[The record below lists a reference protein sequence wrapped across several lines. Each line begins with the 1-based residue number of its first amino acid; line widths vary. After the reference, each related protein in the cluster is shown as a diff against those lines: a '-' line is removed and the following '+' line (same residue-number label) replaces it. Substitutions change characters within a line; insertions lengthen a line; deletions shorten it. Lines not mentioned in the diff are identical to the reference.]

1 MWLVIIMAPLS
12 LHSRLIADTVRTD
25 AYQAA
30 LRERI
35 TPDSIVL
42 DIGTGTGLLALV
54 ACRLGAK
61 RVYAVEV
68 DETLHLARAVAK
80 DNDCSE
86 RIEFLQGLSTQI
98 ELPERA
104 DVIVS
109 DLHGVLPLF
118 RRCLPSIGDA
128 RKRLL
133 APGGVLIPERERLWG
148 AVVEAPLLYR
158 QLVGAWDG
166 QPYGLDMRAVREMA
180 TNSLVKGQFSVD
192 QLVTPAVLLA
202 TLDYMSLEQSDF
214 VLEATMTAARDGAGH
229 GIAVW
234 FDAILAPGV
243 EFSSAPGQ
251 PEMIYG
257 QAFFPWPH
265 PVDLR
270 PGDTVSVVLW
280 ANLLNDDYA
289 WTWKTSVRS
298 TAEPERVLAEFE
310 QSTLFLGQL
319 H

>member
-1 MWLVIIMAPLS
+1 MAHLWQYG
-12 LHSRLIADTVRTD
+12 RMVADKVRTD

-30 LRERI
+30 LRERL
-35 TPDSIVL
+35 TPDSVVL
-42 DIGTGTGLLALV
+42 DIGTGPGILALL
-54 ACRLGAK
+54 ACRLGAQQ
-61 RVYAVEV
+61 VYAVEADDV
-68 DETLHLARAVAK
+68 IHLARVVAR
-80 DNDCSE
+80 DNHCSE
-86 RIEFLQGLSTQI
+86 RIEFLQGFSTQI
-98 ELPERA
+98 ELPRRA

-118 RRCLPSIGDA
+118 RRHLPSIIDA

-133 APGGVLIPERERLWG
+133 APGGVLIPERELLWG
-148 AVVEAPLLYR
+148 AIVEAPSLYG
-158 QLVGAWDG
+158 QMVGAWDG
-166 QPYGLDMRAVREMA
+166 QPYGLDMQAVREMA
-180 TNSLVKGQFSVD
+180 SNSFTKGQFAAD
-192 QLVTPAVLLA
+192 QLLTSATLLA
-202 TLDYMSLEQSDF
+202 TLDYTSLEQSDF
-214 VLEATMTAARDGAGH
+214 VLEATMTATRDGAGH

-265 PVDLR
+265 PVDLH
-270 PGDTVSVVLW
+270 PGDIVSAVLW
-280 ANLLNDDYA
+280 ATLLKDDYA

-298 TAEPERVLAEFE
+298 AAEPGRVVAEFE

-319 H
+319 R

>member
-1 MWLVIIMAPLS
+1 MAHLS

-25 AYQAA
+25 AYQSA

-35 TPDSIVL
+35 TPDSVVL
-42 DIGTGTGLLALV
+42 DIGTGTGLLALI

-61 RVYAVEV
+61 RVHAVEV
-68 DETLHLARAVAK
+68 DETLRLARAVAK

-118 RRCLPSIGDA
+118 RRHLPSIVDA
-128 RKRLL
+128 RERLL
-133 APGGVLIPERERLWG
+133 APGGVLIPERELLWG
-148 AVVEAPLLYR
+148 AIVEAPLLYG
-158 QLVGAWDG
+158 QMVGAWDG
-166 QPYGLDMRAVREMA
+166 QPYGLDMQAVREMA
-180 TNSLVKGQFSVD
+180 TNSLVKGQFTAD
-192 QLVTPAVLLA
+192 QLVTPSVLLA

-234 FDAILAPGV
+234 FDAILAPGI
-243 EFSSAPGQ
+243 EISNAPGQ

-265 PVDLR
+265 PVELR
-270 PGDTVSVVLW
+270 TDDTISVVLW
-280 ANLLNDDYA
+280 ATLLKDDYA

-298 TAEPERVLAEFE
+298 AGEPGRILTAFE
-310 QSTLFLGQL
+310 QSTLFLG
-319 H
+319 HFS